1 MSDAFE
7 LTAELRD
14 DMGKGASRRLRRL
27 ADLVPAILYGGDK
40 APQPLSL
47 IRKDLE
53 HALENEAF
61 YSHVLTIKVGKAKQK
76 AILKDLQR
84 HPAKD
89 RVMHADFMRVSDD
102 VAIKVNIPIH
112 FINEEDCV
120 GVKSEG
126 GVIQHAVTDIEVLCL
141 PGDMPEYVE
150 VDMLEL
156 SIGDNVHLSDVKLPK
171 GVESV
176 ALSVGEEQDLMV
188 ASVAAPKV
196 VEEEEEVVE
205 AAEGEEGLEGEEG
218 AEAGEGAEGAAGGEA
233 PAADEEEKGEE

>member
-7 LTAELRD
+7 LQAEVRD

-27 ADLVPAILYGGDK
+27 DGQIPAILYGGDK
-40 APQPLSL
+40 APTPLTL

-61 YSHVLTIKVGKAKQK
+61 YSHVLTINVGKTKEK

-89 RVMHADFMRVSDD
+89 RVMHADFMRVSDN
-102 VAIKVNIPIH
+102 VKIKIH
-112 FINEEDCV
+112 VPLHFLNEEACY
-120 GVKSEG
+120 GVKTEG
-126 GVIQHAVTDIEVLCL
+126 GIIQHSATDIEVQCL

-150 VDMLEL
+150 VDMLKL
-156 SIGDNVHLSDVKLPK
+156 KVGDIVHISDITLPK

-176 ALSVGEEQDLMV
+176 ALSHGEDHDLAIAIVTAAKV
-188 ASVAAPKV
+188 ASEETEETVA
-196 VEEEEEVVE
+196 EQ
-205 AAEGEEGLEGEEG
+205 
-218 AEAGEGAEGAAGGEA
+218 AEAED
-233 PAADEEEKGEE
+233 AADEATDENETDSEG